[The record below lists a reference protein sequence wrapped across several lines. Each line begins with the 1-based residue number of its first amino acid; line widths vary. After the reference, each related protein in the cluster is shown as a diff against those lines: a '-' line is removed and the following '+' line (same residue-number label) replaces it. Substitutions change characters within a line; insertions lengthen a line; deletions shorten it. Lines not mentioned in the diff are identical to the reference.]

1 MALTKIR
8 YHDGIIPESPGTLN
22 IGDSTNFV
30 ATVTAQDFNSV
41 SDLNLK
47 TNIESIEN
55 ALNTINQLNG
65 YTFNWKSDGEMG
77 IGVIAQEIE
86 PHLPEIIKPGLSGYK
101 AVRYEKLTPF
111 LISCIKA
118 HQTQIETQQTQIQ
131 SLQAQIDELKQLI
144 QNKL

>member
-77 IGVIAQEIE
+77 IGVIAQEVEEILPDIVKTNEDSVKSVSYVSIIPVLIE
-86 PHLPEIIKPGLSGYK
+86 AIKELSNK
-101 AVRYEKLTPF
+101 
-111 LISCIKA
+111 IDD
-118 HQTQIETQQTQIQ
+118 
-131 SLQAQIDELKQLI
+131 LQ
-144 QNKL
+144 

>member
-8 YHDGIIPESPGTLN
+8 YYDGIIPESPGTLN

-77 IGVIAQEIE
+77 VGVIAQEVEEILPDIVKTNEDNVKSVSYVSIIPVLIE
-86 PHLPEIIKPGLSGYK
+86 AIKELSDK
-101 AVRYEKLTPF
+101 
-111 LISCIKA
+111 
-118 HQTQIETQQTQIQ
+118 
-131 SLQAQIDELKQLI
+131 IDEMQ
-144 QNKL
+144 

>member
-8 YHDGIIPESPGTLN
+8 YYDGIIPESPGTLN

-65 YTFNWKSDGEMG
+65 YTFNWKSDGEVG
-77 IGVIAQEIE
+77 IGVIAQEVEEILPDIVKTNEDNVKSVSYVSIIPVLIE
-86 PHLPEIIKPGLSGYK
+86 AIKELSDK
-101 AVRYEKLTPF
+101 
-111 LISCIKA
+111 
-118 HQTQIETQQTQIQ
+118 
-131 SLQAQIDELKQLI
+131 IDEMQ
-144 QNKL
+144 

>member
-55 ALNTINQLNG
+55 ALDTINKMDG
-65 YTFNWKSDGEMG
+65 YTFNWKSDGEIG
-77 IGVIAQEIE
+77 IGVIAQEVEEILPDIVKTNEDSVKSVSYVSIIPVLIE
-86 PHLPEIIKPGLSGYK
+86 AIKELSNK
-101 AVRYEKLTPF
+101 
-111 LISCIKA
+111 IDD
-118 HQTQIETQQTQIQ
+118 
-131 SLQAQIDELKQLI
+131 LQ
-144 QNKL
+144 

>member
-77 IGVIAQEIE
+77 IGVIAQEVEEILPDIVKTNEDNVKSVSYVSIIPVLIE
-86 PHLPEIIKPGLSGYK
+86 AIKELSDK
-101 AVRYEKLTPF
+101 
-111 LISCIKA
+111 
-118 HQTQIETQQTQIQ
+118 
-131 SLQAQIDELKQLI
+131 IDEMQ
-144 QNKL
+144 

>member
-55 ALNTINQLNG
+55 ALDTINKMDG

-77 IGVIAQEIE
+77 IGVIAQEVEEILPDIVKTNEDSVKSVSYVSIIPVLIE
-86 PHLPEIIKPGLSGYK
+86 AIKELSNK
-101 AVRYEKLTPF
+101 
-111 LISCIKA
+111 
-118 HQTQIETQQTQIQ
+118 
-131 SLQAQIDELKQLI
+131 IDEMQ
-144 QNKL
+144 

>member
-55 ALNTINQLNG
+55 ALDRLTDRLPFDPEYKPTAGIRISPNFYLTTPMKLVL
-65 YTFNWKSDGEMG
+65 TAFNMKNNNLSIKPFNDIIHSIEIKDG
-77 IGVIAQEIE
+77 ILCSVKTIE
-86 PHLPEIIKPGLSGYK
+86 PLVIIG
-101 AVRYEKLTPF
+101 
-111 LISCIKA
+111 
-118 HQTQIETQQTQIQ
+118 
-131 SLQAQIDELKQLI
+131 
-144 QNKL
+144 